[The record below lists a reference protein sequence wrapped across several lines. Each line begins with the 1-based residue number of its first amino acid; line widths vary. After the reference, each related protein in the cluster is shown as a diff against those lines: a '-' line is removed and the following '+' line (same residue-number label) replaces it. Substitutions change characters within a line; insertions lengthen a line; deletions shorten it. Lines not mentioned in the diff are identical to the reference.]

1 MRLIVLDTETTGLK
15 PEEGHRLIE
24 VAAVVII
31 DRCITGEVFHRYLN
45 PQRAIDREATMIHGL
60 STAQL
65 QHEPLFADIARDF
78 LDFIADDPLVIHNA
92 PFDLGFLNNE
102 LTIAGIPVHLGPE
115 SQEIIDT
122 LIMARQRHPGGRNT
136 LDALLARYH
145 IDSQARTR
153 HGARIDAE
161 LLAQL
166 YLAMTAGQTTMGLD
180 TPVTQTQS
188 RTRAATPKHHR
199 LLAVQ
204 APSAEERSAHEAILQ
219 TLREQG
225 HCLWPPEDSLTLT
238 KTNEVLS

>member
-24 VAAVVII
+24 VAAVVIT
-31 DRCITGEVFHRYLN
+31 DRRISDEVFHRYLN
-45 PQRAIDREATMIHGL
+45 PQRAIDREATMVHGL
-60 STAQL
+60 SAAQL
-65 QHEPLFADIARDF
+65 QHEPLFADIAMDF

-102 LTIAGIPVHLGPE
+102 LAIAGIPQHLGPE
-115 SQEIIDT
+115 NREIIDT

-145 IDSQARTR
+145 IDSQARTL

-180 TPVTQTQS
+180 APITQARCRHEMVTPQ
-188 RTRAATPKHHR
+188 RRR
-199 LLAVQ
+199 RLAVQ

-219 TLREQG
+219 ALRDQG
-225 HCLWPPEDSLTLT
+225 QCLWPCEDSLASL
-238 KTNEVLS
+238 TNEVLS